1 MASVKSMNIKIVS
14 TPIPSFV
21 FQYSI
26 FKVQEFSFEKF
37 IGFVDELK
45 EFNVEVTQV
54 GNRVRLF
61 VSFIGFEFEW
71 TKCFVNLYH
80 TPKGEKSVE
89 FQEWESSD
97 KSVFLS
103 FVRRVKPFFVAPP
116 FRVPEIDNPISITE
130 ELFDVIGVVG
140 TLESNIA
147 NTYQLAKFTKD
158 SCEFLAT
165 KIPELL
171 KFFDKDHQ
179 SEAINR
185 NLCYIIKELI
195 DFDVRTIKT
204 LRKENIDTV
213 IRDMSQ
219 QNTYIKTTLEYIS
232 NTYSLYYD

>member
-103 FVRRVKPFFVAPP
+103 FV
-116 FRVPEIDNPISITE
+116 T
-130 ELFDVIGVVG
+130 
-140 TLESNIA
+140 
-147 NTYQLAKFTKD
+147 TK
-158 SCEFLAT
+158 
-165 KIPELL
+165 K
-171 KFFDKDHQ
+171 
-179 SEAINR
+179 
-185 NLCYIIKELI
+185 
-195 DFDVRTIKT
+195 
-204 LRKENIDTV
+204 
-213 IRDMSQ
+213 
-219 QNTYIKTTLEYIS
+219 
-232 NTYSLYYD
+232 